1 MSKLALDPRFTFENF
16 VVGAA
21 NRLAAA
27 AARRVADAPG
37 TAYNPLFLYSESGLG
52 KTHLVMAIGSHAR
65 RVHGEINVLYE
76 TLEHLLEGVMSA
88 IQAGERD
95 AFRTRLRDADLLL
108 LDDVQFLAGRRGAQE
123 ELLRAWDGLSAR
135 GGQVVLASDRPPT
148 EIDDLDQRLLTR
160 FSGGLIADIGVPE
173 YETRIA
179 IARRKAEER
188 GQKLAKN
195 VAETLARVEF
205 TNVRELQGA
214 LNRVLAV
221 QELEDRSVTAEE
233 VGRLLGVGVERG
245 SADEFG
251 AFLSD
256 ISGTVGEV
264 VSSISPEQ
272 RIADAI
278 LRWEGEGYRTRRLE
292 VALSA
297 ATTDADAHAVVDAY
311 ERDVARLN
319 DIAAHIREMDAG
331 ARELAQLEVLRNPD
345 RVEDAEALLAE
356 VEARMR
362 SLPAPPAQPTFA
374 ELRLD
379 PTLLAMR
386 AAHAIAESPGQQYN
400 PFLVYAPTGSGKTAL
415 LIALANEVRARQP
428 DAPLAYLTGDEFGS
442 ELMAA
447 IERNHVDGWR
457 TRYRRARV
465 LVLDGVDALARTERV
480 QEELF
485 HLFDDLL
492 RSGGQLVF
500 AAEQPPRTLAG
511 LEDRLR
517 TRLES
522 GLVVDLGARDI
533 EGATIPEPAQPPQP
547 AQATAAEAP
556 AMSPT
561 GASPAAGPRV
571 AGVGDGGA
579 LDDFFLSR
587 EKALWMWPYVEDWLE
602 ADAG

>member
-1 MSKLALDPRFTFENF
+1 MSKLDLDARFTFDNF

-37 TAYNPLFLYSESGLG
+37 TAYNPLFLYSGSGLG
-52 KTHLVMAIGSHAR
+52 KTHLVMAIGNHAR
-65 RVHGEINVLYE
+65 RVHGGIDVLYE

-123 ELLRAWDGLSAR
+123 ELLRAWDGLSGR

-188 GQKLAKN
+188 GQELANN

-221 QELEDRSVTAEE
+221 QELEGRSVTAEE
-233 VGRLLGVGVERG
+233 VGRLLGVGVQARN
-245 SADEFG
+245 SDEFG

-256 ISGTVGEV
+256 IAGTVGEV

-292 VALSA
+292 AALASA
-297 ATTDADAHAVVDAY
+297 PGAADAEALVAGF
-311 ERDVARLN
+311 EQDVERLN
-319 DIAAHIREMDAG
+319 DLARQIREMDPG
-331 ARELAQLEVLRNPD
+331 ARELARLEVLRNPD
-345 RVEDAEALLAE
+345 RVADAEALLAE

-362 SLPAPPAQPTFA
+362 MLPAPPDHPTFA
-374 ELRLD
+374 ELNLD
-379 PTLLAMR
+379 PTLLAVR
-386 AAHAIAESPGQQYN
+386 AAEAIAAAPGERYN
-400 PFLVYAPTGSGKTAL
+400 PFYVHGPASSGKAGL
-415 LIALANEVRARQP
+415 LVALANAVRARSP
-428 DAPLAYLTGDEFGS
+428 DASLAYLTGTEFVA
-442 ELMAA
+442 ELMNA
-447 IERNHVDGWR
+447 IQNNHVDGWR

-500 AAEQPPRTLAG
+500 GAEQLPRALTG

-522 GLVVDLGARDI
+522 GLVVDLAARA
-533 EGATIPEPAQPPQP
+533 EGDVPAPAVAPAAAAQP
-547 AQATAAEAP
+547 AATAASAGAP
-556 AMSPT
+556 A
-561 GASPAAGPRV
+561 AV
-571 AGVGDGGA
+571 DGSA
-579 LDDFFLSR
+579 VDDFFLSR
-587 EKALWMWPYVEDWLE
+587 EKALWTWPYVEDWLE
-602 ADAG
+602 TDAG